1 MKLLSTSALLNSVRD
16 PRIDVLRGIALLMIF
31 VDHISADWLNRI
43 TMHNFGF
50 CDAAEVFVLL
60 AGMSSMFAYG
70 KIFHRDGIKPA
81 LRKIVARCSRIY
93 LFQIGLTS
101 TTIGV
106 VLVWRNVYHL
116 DPGSIAPIL
125 GAPVEGLVHVLTLS
139 ALPEYLDI
147 LPLYIVL
154 LVAFPLIYLAIRL
167 SLAFALCGSALLWL
181 TAQLMPALNLPNWID
196 GQGWYFDPFAWQ
208 FLFVIGA
215 CLALAVREHRQILPN
230 YPKLRYLA
238 VAFLAFACLESIPW
252 QAWRLPDLQL
262 LGMAVP
268 DKSRLAP
275 LRILDILSLMY
286 LLLSSPRVARLARS
300 AWLRP
305 LEACGKHSLEVFSTG
320 CLLALFGRLALDIDG
335 QSTSV
340 EFAVNLV
347 GIGAMGLVGSWLE
360 RGGVQGLAPKPDVAL
375 AASGIAE

>member
-1 MKLLSTSALLNSVRD
+1 LSTSALLNSVRD

-167 SLAFALCGSALLWL
+167 SLAFALSGSALLWL

-208 FLFVIGA
+208 FLFVIGPP
-215 CLALAVREHRQILPN
+215 CQ
-230 YPKLRYLA
+230 
-238 VAFLAFACLESIPW
+238 
-252 QAWRLPDLQL
+252 
-262 LGMAVP
+262 
-268 DKSRLAP
+268 
-275 LRILDILSLMY
+275 
-286 LLLSSPRVARLARS
+286 
-300 AWLRP
+300 
-305 LEACGKHSLEVFSTG
+305 
-320 CLLALFGRLALDIDG
+320 
-335 QSTSV
+335 
-340 EFAVNLV
+340 
-347 GIGAMGLVGSWLE
+347 
-360 RGGVQGLAPKPDVAL
+360 
-375 AASGIAE
+375 